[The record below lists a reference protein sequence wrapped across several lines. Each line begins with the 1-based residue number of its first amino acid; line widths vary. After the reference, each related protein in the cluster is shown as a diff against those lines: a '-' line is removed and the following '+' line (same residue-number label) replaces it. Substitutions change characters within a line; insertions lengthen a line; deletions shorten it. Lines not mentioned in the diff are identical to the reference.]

1 VREAHKR
8 VDPTLD
14 EVPADPNHLVA
25 CLLAPEVRRQL
36 WSELRTGVAPDEAR
50 KDVMTEEEVA

>member
-1 VREAHKR
+1 M
-8 VDPTLD
+8 
-14 EVPADPNHLVA
+14 VA

-36 WSELRTGVAPDEAR
+36 WGELSAGVAPDDAR